1 MQKLEEL
8 IQVSTR
14 IKNTM
19 ETIQFSVYFDPNKV
33 ATADGYETI
42 DVDVAKLKQLI
53 IEVTKPAQ
61 TI

>member
-1 MQKLEEL
+1 MQKLEEI

-19 ETIQFSVYFDPNKV
+19 EAIQFLVYFDPNKI
-33 ATADGYETI
+33 ATAVSYETI
-42 DVDVAKLKQLI
+42 DGDLTTLKQLI
-53 IEVTKPAQ
+53 VEITTPTP